1 MPDNATES
9 VVDLELE
16 LLDLYRD
23 ISALSEFENE
33 AQESDE
39 NFDKWIARLKK
50 EALNTIDGLRYLI
63 AHKDRSNTDK
73 ASIILLLAIS
83 LAGEVRASEEARE
96 QLLPKPVQASS

>member
-1 MPDNATES
+1 MPDKAIES

-16 LLDLYRD
+16 LLDMYREL
-23 ISALSEFENE
+23 SALREFENE
-33 AQESDE
+33 APESDE

-83 LAGEVRASEEARE
+83 LAGELRDSEVARE
-96 QLLPKPVQASS
+96 QFLSKPFQASS

>member
-1 MPDNATES
+1 MPNNAIEF

-16 LLDLYRD
+16 LMDLYREL
-23 ISALSEFENE
+23 SALRDFENE
-33 AQESDE
+33 APESNE
-39 NFDKWIARLKK
+39 NFDEWIARLKN

-83 LAGEVRASEEARE
+83 FAGEVRASEEARE